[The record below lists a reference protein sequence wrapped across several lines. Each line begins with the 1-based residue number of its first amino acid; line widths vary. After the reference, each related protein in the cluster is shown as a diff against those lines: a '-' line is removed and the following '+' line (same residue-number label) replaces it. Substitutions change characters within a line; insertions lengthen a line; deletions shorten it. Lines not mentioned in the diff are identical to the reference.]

1 MIAVQ
6 KPILIALAVLLFFVF
21 NAFNHLVFKDAR
33 LDLTEGQLYT
43 LSEGSLNLVQGIE
56 EPVQLYFFFSEAASR
71 NLTLRYRSAPGC
83 PGHTSPPSA
92 ALARTAIEESP

>member
-43 LSEGSLNLVQGIE
+43 LSEGSLNLVQ
-56 EPVQLYFFFSEAASR
+56 R
-71 NLTLRYRSAPGC
+71 D
-83 PGHTSPPSA
+83 
-92 ALARTAIEESP
+92 

>member
-6 KPILIALAVLLFFVF
+6 KPLLIALAVLLFFVF

-56 EPVQLYFFFSEAASR
+56 EPVQVYFFFSEMASR
-71 NLTLRYRSAPGC
+71 DLTPIRTYACLLY
-83 PGHTSPPSA
+83 TSPSPRDLSTSRMPSSA
-92 ALARTAIEESP
+92 